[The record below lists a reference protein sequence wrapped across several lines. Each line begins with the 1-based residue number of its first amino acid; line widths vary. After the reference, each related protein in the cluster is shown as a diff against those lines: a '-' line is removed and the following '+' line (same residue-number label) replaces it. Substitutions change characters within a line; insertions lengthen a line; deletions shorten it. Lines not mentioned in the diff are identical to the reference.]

1 MLRLCHLLSALGR
14 HAHRAVVPW
23 AILACLVTAVRGQA
37 WPAAEPRYG
46 TPPAPIG
53 DAGPGTPGE
62 ALIAYHRDQAQ
73 SSAGEETVQHDDA
86 PQSGPAPEEAVN
98 PLRPN
103 TAPRSQPVALPQ
115 QPLLPGNDLTAAPA
129 SEPIAVSSTTPPPV
143 AVPAPITEPI
153 VRYDSALEPAAYAA
167 DSVVVLP
174 ATEETPVDEAPPET
188 RRLAPPSSTGE
199 AEAGLATESSND
211 KSGPLPF
218 AFSKIKSFSTAGA
231 GLAVVVG
238 LFLIC
243 MWLLRRGGGKS
254 SGVLPAEAFA
264 VLGRAPLT
272 AQSFAHLLRVGN
284 KLVLVAI
291 SANGAQPLTEVTDPM
306 EVDRITGLCASGRG
320 YGPAAEF
327 QQVLA
332 QLAREPA
339 RGFLGGEAS
348 GGRRSA

>member
-1 MLRLCHLLSALGR
+1 MS
-14 HAHRAVVPW
+14 W
-23 AILACLVTAVRGQA
+23 AIVACLVTAARSEA

-53 DAGPGTPGE
+53 DTGPGTPGE
-62 ALIAYHRDQAQ
+62 ALIAYHRDRDQ
-73 SSAGEETVQHDDA
+73 SSAAEEPVQSEGASESA
-86 PQSGPAPEEAVN
+86 PASDEAVN

-103 TAPRSQPVALPQ
+103 TQPRSQPLALPQ
-115 QPLLPGNDLTAAPA
+115 QPLVPENDQAAATSA
-129 SEPIAVSSTTPPPV
+129 SELIAPSSVTPPPV

-174 ATEETPVDEAPPET
+174 ATEETAVDEAPPET
-188 RRLAPPSSTGE
+188 RRLAPRSTTRE
-199 AEAGLATESSND
+199 EEAGLSTENSTD
-211 KSGPLPF
+211 KNGPLPF

-243 MWLLRRGGGKS
+243 MWLLRRGGGKA
-254 SGVLPAEAFA
+254 SGMLPAEAFA

-272 AQSFAHLLRVGN
+272 AQSFVHLLRVGN

-291 SANGAQPLTEVTDPM
+291 SADGAQPLTEVTDPM